1 MPLFRGK
8 KSNDASRGKPAAG
21 KKSKGE
27 GPPLMGKGAFV
38 QEMID
43 EWEETDERLAQLPLE
58 DWDSMKEVI
67 LEVTDRL
74 YDIQKYPDDYN
85 KDFIMDFKN
94 NHFVPMLKGA
104 KDIVKESTL
113 RILSEVDSRADSLNE
128 WKYCEEF
135 LVRRRQAVKGV
146 HKVEEYIEEG
156 KACSQLL
163 ETEGLLLSDDEIME
177 QFDILERV
185 LNKVRP
191 LVDKADLKDY
201 VTLRNMDEKFIEGC
215 NKSIKKLQARE
226 FSEWSHFKPDVDV
239 LQECMVRMKKKFK
252 TKEEADSHI
261 EEMKAALKVVKKH
274 IKNLEK
280 SEGGEEEDAA
290 DKKGKNKTKSAPAKK
305 KGATEKKKEPAK
317 KGGWLSRKMGK

>member
-1 MPLFRGK
+1 M
-8 KSNDASRGKPAAG
+8 
-21 KKSKGE
+21 SKDE
-27 GPPLMGKGAFV
+27 FV

-43 EWEETDERLAQLPLE
+43 EWEQTDEHLAQLPLE
-58 DWDSMKEVI
+58 DWDHMKEQI

-74 YDIQKYPDDYN
+74 YDIQKYPDDYK

-94 NHFVPMLKGA
+94 GHFLPMMRGA
-104 KDIVKESTL
+104 KDIVKSSNR
-113 RILSEVDSRADSLNE
+113 RILREVDSRAESLDE

-135 LVRRRQAVKGV
+135 LVRRRQAVKGA
-146 HKVEEYIEEG
+146 HKVEQEIEEG
-156 KACSQLL
+156 KAASELL
-163 ETEGLLLSDDEIME
+163 EKEGLLLSNDEVME

-201 VTLRNMDEKFIEGC
+201 VTLRNMDEKFIERS
-215 NKSIKKLQARE
+215 NKAIKKLQAMQ

-239 LQECMVRMKKKFK
+239 LQECMVGMKKKFK
-252 TKEEADSHI
+252 TKEQADNHI
-261 EEMKAALKVVKKH
+261 DDMEAALKVVKKH

-280 SEGGEEEDAA
+280 SQEGEEDDIPA
-290 DKKGKNKTKSAPAKK
+290 KKGKVKKKSAPTKK
-305 KGATEKKKEPAK
+305 KGAADKKEPAK